1 MNGIDYL
8 LDTNAIIYLLAGN
21 SCMEDYLSSN
31 FALSIISKMEV
42 LSFNNISIKEEYII
56 NNFLNECNIINL
68 NNLIVDT
75 TIILRKN
82 YKIKIPD
89 AIVAATSIYCD
100 VPLIT
105 ADKGFSKIKEIKLEL
120 ITPCL

>member
-1 MNGIDYL
+1 MSGIDYL

-21 SCMEDYLSSN
+21 SCMQDYLSSH

-42 LSFNNISIKEEYII
+42 LSLNNISIKEEDLIYL
-56 NNFLNECNIINL
+56 FLDDCKVINL
-68 NNLIVDT
+68 NNSIVET

-82 YKIKIPD
+82 YKIKLPD
-89 AIVAATSIYCD
+89 AIIAATSIYCD

-105 ADKGFSKIKEIKLEL
+105 ADKGFSKIKELEL
-120 ITPCL
+120 KIITPII

>member
-21 SCMEDYLSSN
+21 SCMKDYLSSN

>member
-1 MNGIDYL
+1 
-8 LDTNAIIYLLAGN
+8 
-21 SCMEDYLSSN
+21 
-31 FALSIISKMEV
+31 MEV

>member
-21 SCMEDYLSSN
+21 TCMKDYLSSN
-31 FALSIISKMEV
+31 FGLSIISQMEV
-42 LSFNNISIKEEYII
+42 LSLNNISINEEDLI
-56 NNFLNECNIINL
+56 NLFLDECKVINL
-68 NNLIVDT
+68 NNSIVET

-82 YKIKIPD
+82 YKIKLPD
-89 AIVAATSIYCD
+89 AIVAATSIFCD

-105 ADKGFSKIKEIKLEL
+105 ADKGFSKIKELKLEL
-120 ITPCL
+120 ITPSM